1 MHYRIP
7 KRARAEWLVDRWIN
21 ANGEKRIAAS
31 SAAAVHGQHQYVSM
45 ADLAVELLSETPP
58 QPKETNSAMDRG
70 IRLEPPIRAWA
81 ADVIGKPL
89 QEPKELYCYEEPGV
103 RLVATIDSM
112 TDDGKVYEQKT
123 VNKTWRGELP
133 DHWYWQGIQQAICC
147 DVDEIN
153 WVIFDS
159 TLDLTFYKQK
169 VTSDEKRIHI
179 EACRNFLAFID
190 MGIMPDDVVLEYEHV
205 ARRYPEGK
213 GGVDNAKELGQE
225 ALVFMERYLLAKE
238 QVKQAEMAESLAKA
252 ELCDM
257 MGESEYGLIQDE
269 LVCTW
274 KTANRTTFD
283 TKRFEAEHPAL
294 AAKYK
299 KQSTYRTFRVNGKEK

>member
-7 KRARAEWLVDRWIN
+7 KRDRAEWLVDRWIN

-112 TDDGKVYEQKT
+112 TEDGKVYEQKT
-123 VNKTWRGELP
+123 INKTWRGELS
-133 DHWYWQGIQQAICC
+133 DHWYWQGVQQAICC

-159 TLDLTFYKQK
+159 TLDLTFYRQK

-179 EACRNFLAFID
+179 DACRNFLAFID

-213 GGVDNAKELGQE
+213 GGTENSKELGQE
-225 ALVFMERYLLAKE
+225 ALVLMERYLLAKE

-257 MGESEYGLIQDE
+257 LGDSEYGLIQDQ

-274 KTANRTTFD
+274 KTSARTTFD
-283 TKRFEAEHPAL
+283 TKKFEAEHPAL

>member
-7 KRARAEWLVDRWIN
+7 KRDRAEWLVDRWIN

-89 QEPKELYCYEEPGV
+89 QEPNELYCYEEPGV

-112 TDDGKVYEQKT
+112 TEDGKVYEQKT
-123 VNKTWRGELP
+123 INKTWRGELS
-133 DHWYWQGIQQAICC
+133 DHWYWQGVQQAICC

-179 EACRNFLAFID
+179 DACRNFLAFID

-213 GGVDNAKELGQE
+213 GGTENSKELGQE
-225 ALVFMERYLLAKE
+225 ALVLMERYLLAKE

-257 MGESEYGLIQDE
+257 LGDSEYGLIQDQ

-274 KTANRTTFD
+274 KTSARTTFD
-283 TKRFEAEHPAL
+283 TKKFEAEHPAL

>member
-7 KRARAEWLVDRWIN
+7 KRDRAEWLVDRWIN

-89 QEPKELYCYEEPGV
+89 HEPKELFCYEEPGV

-112 TDDGKVYEQKT
+112 TEDGKVYEQKT
-123 VNKTWRGELP
+123 INKTWRGELS
-133 DHWYWQGIQQAICC
+133 DHWYWQGVQQAICC

-179 EACRNFLAFID
+179 DACRNFLAFID

-213 GGVDNAKELGQE
+213 GGTENSKELGQE
-225 ALVFMERYLLAKE
+225 ALVLMERYLLAKE

-257 MGESEYGLIQDE
+257 LGDSEYGLIQDQ

-274 KTANRTTFD
+274 KTSARTTFD
-283 TKRFEAEHPAL
+283 TKKFEAEHPAL

>member
-7 KRARAEWLVDRWIN
+7 KRDRAEWLVDRWIN

-89 QEPKELYCYEEPGV
+89 QEPKELFCYEEPGV

-112 TDDGKVYEQKT
+112 TEDGKVYEQKT
-123 VNKTWRGELP
+123 INKTWRGELS
-133 DHWYWQGIQQAICC
+133 DHWYWQGVQQAICC

-179 EACRNFLAFID
+179 DACRNFLAFID

-213 GGVDNAKELGQE
+213 GGTENSKELGQE
-225 ALVFMERYLLAKE
+225 ALVLMERYLLAKE

-257 MGESEYGLIQDE
+257 LGDSEYGLIQDQ

-274 KTANRTTFD
+274 KTSARTTFD
-283 TKRFEAEHPAL
+283 TKKFEAEHPAL